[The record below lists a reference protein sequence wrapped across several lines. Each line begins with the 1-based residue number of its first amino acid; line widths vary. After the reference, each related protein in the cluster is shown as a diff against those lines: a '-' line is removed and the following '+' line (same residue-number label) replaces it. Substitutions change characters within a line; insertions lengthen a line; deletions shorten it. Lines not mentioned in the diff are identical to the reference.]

1 MSDAEQLERLAEGLV
16 QLRWEVLVRRRD
28 EGGAGLGGAEQGG
41 PHALALRTLVLH
53 GPLRM
58 GALGEAL
65 RVSVPTAS
73 RTVDAL
79 VADGLAERRSDPD
92 DARAVQ
98 VRATARGRREYASR
112 QRRFAR
118 ALASFMG
125 ELSER
130 ERRELAEALET
141 VNRLLA
147 RRTA

>member
-1 MSDAEQLERLAEGLV
+1 MSGDDELLRLAEGIV

-28 EGGAGLGGAEQGG
+28 EQGSLGSAEQGT
-41 PHALALRTLVLH
+41 PHALALRSIVRD
-53 GPLRM
+53 GPLRI
-58 GALGEAL
+58 GALADAL

-79 VADGLAERRSDPD
+79 VADRLAERRSDPD

-98 VRATARGRREYASR
+98 VAATGRGRREYATR

-118 ALASFMG
+118 ALERFMG

-130 ERRELAEALET
+130 ERRELAAALET
-141 VNRLLA
+141 VNRLLVQ
-147 RRTA
+147 RER